1 MPEEEPKVDVPSSGD
16 DLLTILVIE
25 ELAKSNRPMS
35 VDNVSK
41 KLGIGEATLAGHF
54 NALAEEGFIEVYGSS
69 TTLAAPQKTGDHGFA
84 CILCHFN

>member
-16 DLLTILVIE
+16 DLLPMLVIE

-54 NALAEEGFIEVYGSS
+54 NALAEEGFIEVYGSPTTFVVS
-69 TTLAAPQKTGDHGFA
+69 KRLATLATDVLAE
-84 CILCHFN
+84 